1 MKLSDVLQRDL
12 TLELWDYGTAI
23 EEFDWSRLP
32 TFKSP
37 HEHGFYAGEH
47 KPRRHTIKN
56 SAVLRTLMR
65 PRGLSQSGSYLARS
79 ASARTRLALVASS
92 FWAA

>member
-65 PRGLSQSGSYLARS
+65 PRGSPNRAPTWRDRRRPGRA
-79 ASARTRLALVASS
+79 
-92 FWAA
+92 